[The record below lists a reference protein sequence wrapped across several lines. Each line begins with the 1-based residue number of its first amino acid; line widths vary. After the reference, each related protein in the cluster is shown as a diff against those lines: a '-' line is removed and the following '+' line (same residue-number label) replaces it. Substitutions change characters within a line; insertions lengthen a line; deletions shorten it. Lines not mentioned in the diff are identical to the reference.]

1 MALEEIRDNRI
12 KKLEKI
18 REAGQNP
25 YPAKS
30 NRTHKISEAIFD
42 FEKLSEDKTEV
53 VLNGRIRLV
62 RTHGGSAFM
71 QIEDESGKFQIF
83 AKRDELGEKEY
94 KFLFDVLDIGDFLEA
109 SGTLFLTQKGEKT
122 LLLKNYKILAKTL
135 LPLPEKWHGLQDTEE
150 RFRKRYLDLIMSED
164 AREIFRK
171 RGMFLEAIREFMQ
184 KNNFLEVETPVLEDI
199 PGGADAEPFITH
211 HNVLDKDFYL
221 RISLEL
227 HLKRLIVGG
236 YENVFEIG
244 KVFRNEGMDTEHLQ
258 EFIMF
263 EFYSAYKDYNWLMDF
278 TENLYKHAVKTVFG
292 SLQTGG
298 LNFDGKWPRID
309 YFDIFKEK
317 TGIDLCEILAGGGG
331 VQKELFIEQVK
342 KLNLSPE
349 PYFGSGIGRII
360 DQVYKQLVRP
370 NIKGPAFL
378 IHHPIAISPLAKK
391 KEKEYEKQEE
401 WEIQKT
407 ERFQILI
414 NGSEI
419 GNGFSELNDPLDQ
432 RARFEEQAR
441 LREAGDKEAQMIDN
455 DFLDAL
461 EYGMPP
467 TAGFGVGI
475 DRLFM
480 AAAGLPSIRETVF
493 FPMMG

>member
-1 MALEEIRDNRI
+1 MSLEEIRNNRI

-30 NRTHKISEAIFD
+30 ERTHKISEVILD
-42 FEKLSEDKTEV
+42 FENLARENKEITLT
-53 VLNGRIRLV
+53 GRVRLIRG
-62 RTHGGSAFM
+62 HGGSAFM

-83 AKRDELGEKEY
+83 AKRDELGEEKPACSAGGY
-94 KFLFDVLDIGDFLEA
+94 KFLFDVIDIGDFLEV

-122 LLLKNYKILAKTL
+122 LLLKSYKILSKTL
-135 LPLPEKWHGLQDTEE
+135 LPLPDKWHGLTDTEE
-150 RFRKRYLDLIMSED
+150 RFRKRYLDLIMNEE
-164 AREIFRK
+164 AKEIFRK
-171 RGMFLEAIREFMQ
+171 RGLFLMSIREFL
-184 KNNFLEVETPVLEDI
+184 KDNNFLEVETPVLEDI

-211 HNVLDKDFYL
+211 HNVLDKNFYL

-236 YENVFEIG
+236 YENVYEIG

-258 EFIMF
+258 EFTML
-263 EFYSAYKDYNWLMDF
+263 EFYSAYKDYNWLMGF
-278 TENLYKHAVKTVFG
+278 TERLYVDAIQKTFG
-292 SLQTGG
+292 TLETGG
-298 LNFDGKWPRID
+298 LNFKSPWPKID

-317 TGIDLCEILAGGGG
+317 TGVDLNTADKKTLARKVREMNIPNIDLNVGL
-331 VQKELFIEQVK
+331 
-342 KLNLSPE
+342 
-349 PYFGSGIGRII
+349 GRII
-360 DQVYKQLVRP
+360 DQVYKRLVRP
-370 NIKGPAFL
+370 EIKGPAFL
-378 IHHPIAISPLAKK
+378 IHHPVLISPLAKR
-391 KEKEYEKQEE
+391 KENELN
-401 WEIQKT
+401 KT

-455 DFLDAL
+455 DFIDAL

-480 AAAGLPSIRETVF
+480 AAAGIQSIRETVF
-493 FPMMG
+493 FPMMK

>member
-18 REAGQNP
+18 KEAGQNP

-30 NRTHKISEAIFD
+30 NRTHKISEAILG
-42 FEKLSEDKTEV
+42 FEKLANDKLEV
-53 VLNGRIRLV
+53 ILTGRIRLI
-62 RTHGGSAFM
+62 RAHGGSAFL

-83 AKRDELGEKEY
+83 AKRDELGEEKY
-94 KFLFDVLDIGDFLEA
+94 KFLFDILDIGDFLEVN
-109 SGTLFLTQKGEKT
+109 GTLFLTQKGEKT
-122 LLLKNYKILAKTL
+122 LLLKSYKILAKTF

-150 RFRKRYLDLIMSED
+150 RFRKRYLDLIMNED

-171 RGMFLEAIREFMQ
+171 RGLFLDTIREFFK
-184 KNNFLEVETPVLEDI
+184 KNNFLEVETPILEDV
-199 PGGADAEPFITH
+199 PGGADAEPFITR
-211 HNVLDKDFYL
+211 HNVLDKNFYL

-258 EFIMF
+258 EFTML
-263 EFYSAYKDYNWLMDF
+263 EFYSAYKDYNYLMDF
-278 TENLYKHAVKTVFG
+278 VERLYTESIKKTFG
-292 SLQTGG
+292 TLETGG
-298 LNFDGKWPRID
+298 LNFTPPWPKID
-309 YFDIFKEK
+309 YFDIFREK
-317 TGIDLCEILAGGGG
+317 TGIDLNEILVNGD
-331 VQKELFIEQVK
+331 VKTTFIEKIK
-342 KLNLSPE
+342 KLNLE
-349 PYFGSGIGRII
+349 TLDLDTGTGRII
-360 DQVYKQLVRP
+360 DQVYKRLVRP
-370 NIKGPAFL
+370 DIKGPAFL
-378 IHHPIAISPLAKK
+378 IHHPVLISPLAKR
-391 KEKEYEKQEE
+391 KEDEP
-401 WEIQKT
+401 QKT
-407 ERFQILI
+407 ERFQVLI

-432 RARFEEQAR
+432 RARFYEQTR
-441 LREAGDKEAQMIDN
+441 LREAGDKEAQMIDE
-455 DFLDAL
+455 DFLMAL

-480 AAAGLPSIRETVF
+480 VAAGISSIRETIF
-493 FPMMG
+493 FPMMK

>member
-1 MALEEIRDNRI
+1 MSLEEIRSNRI

-30 NRTHKISEAIFD
+30 NRTHKISEVISD
-42 FEKLSEDKTEV
+42 FERLSIEKIEIILT
-53 VLNGRIRLV
+53 GRIRLV

-71 QIEDESGKFQIF
+71 QIEDEFGKFQIF
-83 AKRDELGEKEY
+83 AKRDELGEENY

-109 SGTLFLTQKGEKT
+109 SGVLFLTQKGEKT
-122 LLLKNYKILAKTL
+122 LLLKSYRILSKTL
-135 LPLPEKWHGLQDTEE
+135 LPLPDKWYGLLDTEE
-150 RFRKRYLDLIMSED
+150 RFRKRYLDLIMNKET
-164 AREIFRK
+164 REIFRK
-171 RGMFLEAIREFMQ
+171 RGLFLGAIREFM
-184 KNNFLEVETPVLEDI
+184 KNNGFLEVQTPVLEDI
-199 PGGADAEPFITH
+199 PGGADAEPFITQ
-211 HNVLDKDFYL
+211 HNYLNKDFYL

-236 YENVFEIG
+236 YENVYEIG

-258 EFIMF
+258 EFTMM

-278 TENLYKHAVKTVFG
+278 VEQLYTDAIEKTFG
-292 SLQTGG
+292 TLETGG
-298 LNFDGKWPRID
+298 LNFKSPWPKID
-309 YFDIFKEK
+309 YFEIFREK
-317 TGIDLCEILAGGGG
+317 TGIDLYEILAGGGIST
-331 VQKELFIEQVK
+331 KELLIDQVK
-342 KLNLSPE
+342 KLNLE
-349 PYFGSGIGRII
+349 GIYFGAGIGKII
-360 DQVYKQLVRP
+360 DQVYKRLVRP
-370 NIKGPAFL
+370 NIKGPVFL
-378 IHHPIAISPLAKK
+378 INHPIVISPLAKK

-441 LREAGDKEAQMIDN
+441 LREMGDKEAQMIDE
-455 DFLDAL
+455 DFLSAL

-480 AAAGLPSIRETVF
+480 AAAGLSSIRETVF

>member
-1 MALEEIRDNRI
+1 MALEEIRNNRI

-25 YPAKS
+25 YPAESK
-30 NRTHKISEAIFD
+30 RTHKISEVVLD
-42 FEKLSEDKTEV
+42 FENLARENKEITLTGRVRLSR
-53 VLNGRIRLV
+53 G
-62 RTHGGSAFM
+62 HGGSAFLRL
-71 QIEDESGKFQIF
+71 EDESGNFQIF
-83 AKRDELGEKEY
+83 SKRDELGEKEY
-94 KFLFDVLDIGDFLEA
+94 KLLHDVLDIGDFLEA
-109 SGTLFLTQKGEKT
+109 SGILFLTQKGEKT
-122 LLLKNYKILAKTL
+122 LLLKSYKILSKTL
-135 LPLPEKWHGLQDTEE
+135 LPLPDKWHGLSDTEE
-150 RFRKRYLDLIMSED
+150 RFRKRYLDLIMNEE

-171 RGMFLEAIREFMQ
+171 RGLFLMSIREFF
-184 KNNFLEVETPVLEDI
+184 KDNNFLEVETPVLEDV

-258 EFIMF
+258 EFTML
-263 EFYSAYKDYNWLMDF
+263 EFYSAYKDYNWVMDF
-278 TENLYKHAVKTVFG
+278 CEKMYKYSIKNVFG

-298 LNFDGKWPRID
+298 LDFSGAWPRID
-309 YFDIFKEK
+309 YFEIFYEK
-317 TGIDLCEILAGGGG
+317 TGVDLNTANKELLCKKVREMNIPNIDLNAG
-331 VQKELFIEQVK
+331 
-342 KLNLSPE
+342 
-349 PYFGSGIGRII
+349 FGRVI
-360 DQVYKQLVRP
+360 DQVYKRLVRP
-370 NIKGPAFL
+370 GIKGPAFL
-378 IHHPIAISPLAKK
+378 IHHPVEISPLAKR
-391 KEKEYEKQEE
+391 KENEPN
-401 WEIQKT
+401 KT

-414 NGSEI
+414 NASEI

-441 LREAGDKEAQMIDN
+441 LREAGDKEAQMIDE
-455 DFLDAL
+455 DFISAL

-467 TAGFGVGI
+467 TGGFGVGI

-480 AAAGLPSIRETVF
+480 AAAGLSSIRETVF
-493 FPMMG
+493 FPMMR